1 MEVYIKYD
9 KKGKGVR
16 SKVLNGFIFFVKMC
30 TREGGGEIVGL
41 FQCTYFMD
49 VPKKHKKDRKN
60 SLFFVLQKA
69 IK

>member
-41 FQCTYFMD
+41 FQCYILYGCPQE
-49 VPKKHKKDRKN
+49 V
-60 SLFFVLQKA
+60 QKG
-69 IK
+69 